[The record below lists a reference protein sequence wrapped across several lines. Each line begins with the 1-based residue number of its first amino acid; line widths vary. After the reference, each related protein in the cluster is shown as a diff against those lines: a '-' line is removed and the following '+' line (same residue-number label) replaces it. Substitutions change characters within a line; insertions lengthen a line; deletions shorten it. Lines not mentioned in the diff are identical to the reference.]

1 MCDWDLLTIGKVDI
15 IRHNGCDFCKAND
28 ATNHMICSSCI
39 YDIRN
44 IVNIKRFVCV
54 NGETGCD
61 TRHRWKTCEVGEK
74 HGRIVRHM
82 RISICWIVFL
92 MK

>member
-1 MCDWDLLTIGKVDI
+1 
-15 IRHNGCDFCKAND
+15 
-28 ATNHMICSSCI
+28 MICSSCI

-44 IVNIKRFVCV
+44 IINIKRFVCV

-74 HGRIVRHM
+74 GG
-82 RISICWIVFL
+82 
-92 MK
+92 